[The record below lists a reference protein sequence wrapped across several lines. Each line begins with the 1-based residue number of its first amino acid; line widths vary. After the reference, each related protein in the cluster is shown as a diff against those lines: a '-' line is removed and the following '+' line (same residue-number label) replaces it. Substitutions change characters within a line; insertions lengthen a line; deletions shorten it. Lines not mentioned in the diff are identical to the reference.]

1 MSLPERIHA
10 IKNITYYVP
19 EIVESLKEMGEKDID
34 IDVVLGYIH
43 DWVEE
48 DLGGTYGVVYQDE
61 NGSEL

>member
-10 IKNITYYVP
+10 IKNVTYYVP
-19 EIVESLKEMGEKDID
+19 EIVESLKEMGEEDID

-48 DLGGTYGVVYQDE
+48 DLGGTYGVV
-61 NGSEL
+61 

>member
-10 IKNITYYVP
+10 IKNVTYYVP
-19 EIVESLKEMGEKDID
+19 EIVEILQDMGEENID
-34 IDVVLGYIH
+34 IHSVISYMQ

-61 NGSEL
+61 NGNEL